1 MITRKQ
7 ILKQLL
13 PGLNK
18 LFGLKYR
25 RIKPGE
31 TMSSYLDVFP
41 RVSHADF
48 VNPSFKTQVRRY
60 FYQNETP
67 RLETVVNK
75 PYAGS
80 GGKEFPLG
88 HRRYGRRRYYV
99 ENKGTVTIK
108 LNEQV
113 LGYVH
118 TDDSFTFTSKPYF
131 GDQALLNRLFPS
143 FCLFSSSRRGGV
155 VLTNRPLTKY
165 SQLGKNGSVVHPV
178 FPGLRVYLND
188 LRLHES
194 CNYYVNVKRLDTK
207 ITKLIRKKYEDEFK
221 AARGF
226 FMAASAQNIVADMPI
241 GPHLKPNPNI
251 DNNDMY
257 TQVVRKVE
265 MSCRPWNF
273 SHRANR
279 LYELIDRYRSRF
291 FEQARKSILDE
302 IYEQEQAFKIETIE
316 AGKPIPSGNWG
327 YVIHTDKQ
335 EN

>member
-1 MITRKQ
+1 
-7 ILKQLL
+7 
-13 PGLNK
+13 
-18 LFGLKYR
+18 
-25 RIKPGE
+25 
-31 TMSSYLDVFP
+31 MSYADIFP

-118 TDDSFTFTSKPYF
+118 TDDSFTFASKPYF
-131 GDQALLNRLFPS
+131 GNQVMLNRLFPS

-155 VLTNRPLTKY
+155 VLTNRPFTFRRY

-178 FPGLRVYLND
+178 FSGLRVYLND
-188 LRLHES
+188 MRLHES

-226 FMAASAQNIVADMPI
+226 FMAASAQNIVEDMTLGLSSTI
-241 GPHLKPNPNI
+241 NYNLG
-251 DNNDMY
+251 NNDMY
-257 TQVVRKVE
+257 SRVVRRVE
-265 MSCRPWNF
+265 MNCVPWTFKHRP
-273 SHRANR
+273 HR
-279 LYELIDRYRSRF
+279 LYELIDNNRSRF
-291 FEQARKSILDE
+291 FELARKHILDD

>member
-1 MITRKQ
+1 MSYAD
-7 ILKQLL
+7 IL
-13 PGLNK
+13 
-18 LFGLKYR
+18 
-25 RIKPGE
+25 
-31 TMSSYLDVFP
+31 P

-118 TDDSFTFTSKPYF
+118 TDDSFTFGLKPYF
-131 GDQALLNRLFPS
+131 GDQALLNRLFSS

-155 VLTNRPLTKY
+155 VLTNRW
-165 SQLGKNGSVVHPV
+165 KNGSVVHPV
-178 FPGLRVYLND
+178 FSGLRVYLND

-207 ITKLIRKKYEDEFK
+207 ITKLIRTKYEDEFK

-226 FMAASAQNIVADMPI
+226 FMAASAQNIVEDMTI
-241 GPHLKPNPNI
+241 GVNSTINYNLG
-251 DNNDMY
+251 NNDMY
-257 TQVVRKVE
+257 SRVVRRVE
-265 MSCRPWNF
+265 MNCVPWTFKHRP
-273 SHRANR
+273 HR
-279 LYELIDRYRSRF
+279 LYEMIDNNRSRF
-291 FEQARKSILDE
+291 FELARKHILDD

>member
-1 MITRKQ
+1 
-7 ILKQLL
+7 
-13 PGLNK
+13 
-18 LFGLKYR
+18 
-25 RIKPGE
+25 
-31 TMSSYLDVFP
+31 MSSYVDVLP

-48 VNPSFKTQVRRY
+48 VNPFFKTLVRRY

-118 TDDSFTFTSKPYF
+118 TDDSFTFASKPYF
-131 GDQALLNRLFPS
+131 GDQAMLNRLFSS

-155 VLTNRPLTKY
+155 VLTNRPFRRY

-178 FPGLRVYLND
+178 FSGLRVYLND

-207 ITKLIRKKYEDEFK
+207 LTKLLRKKYEDEFK

-226 FMAASAQNIVADMPI
+226 FMAASAQNIVEDMTLGVRSTI
-241 GPHLKPNPNI
+241 NYNL

-257 TQVVRKVE
+257 SRVVRRVE
-265 MSCRPWNF
+265 MNLPWTFKHRP
-273 SHRANR
+273 HRRTVR
-279 LYELIDRYRSRF
+279 LYELIDNHRSKF
-291 FEQARKSILDE
+291 FERARKHILDD

>member
-1 MITRKQ
+1 M
-7 ILKQLL
+7 
-13 PGLNK
+13 N
-18 LFGLKYR
+18 YA
-25 RIKPGE
+25 
-31 TMSSYLDVFP
+31 DVFP

-48 VNPSFKTQVRRY
+48 VNPSFETQVRRY

-118 TDDSFTFTSKPYF
+118 TDDSFTFGLKPYF
-131 GDQALLNRLFPS
+131 GDQTILNRLFSS

-155 VLTNRPLTKY
+155 VLTNRPLTAYSLTGY

-178 FPGLRVYLND
+178 FSGLRVYLND

-207 ITKLIRKKYEDEFK
+207 LTKLIRKKYEDEFK

-226 FMAASAQNIVADMPI
+226 FMAASAQNIVDDMPL
-241 GPHLKPNPNI
+241 GRYLKPNLNFN
-251 DNNDMY
+251 NNDMY
-257 TQVVRKVE
+257 SRVVRKVE

-273 SHRANR
+273 SHSANR
-279 LYELIDRYRSRF
+279 LYEMIDNNRSRF
-291 FEQARKSILDE
+291 FDRARKSILDE

>member
-1 MITRKQ
+1 
-7 ILKQLL
+7 
-13 PGLNK
+13 
-18 LFGLKYR
+18 
-25 RIKPGE
+25 
-31 TMSSYLDVFP
+31 MSYADVLP

-118 TDDSFTFTSKPYF
+118 TDDSFTFASKPYF
-131 GDQALLNRLFPS
+131 GNQVMLNRLFPS

-155 VLTNRPLTKY
+155 VLTNISFRRY

-178 FPGLRVYLND
+178 FSGLRVYLND

-226 FMAASAQNIVADMPI
+226 FMAASAQNIVDDMPL
-241 GPHLKPNPNI
+241 GRYLKPNLNF

-257 TQVVRKVE
+257 SQVVRKVE

-273 SHRANR
+273 SHSANR
-279 LYELIDRYRSRF
+279 LYEMIDRYRSRF

-302 IYEQEQAFKIETIE
+302 IYEQEQAFKIETIK

>member
-1 MITRKQ
+1 M
-7 ILKQLL
+7 
-13 PGLNK
+13 N
-18 LFGLKYR
+18 YA
-25 RIKPGE
+25 
-31 TMSSYLDVFP
+31 DVVP

-48 VNPSFKTQVRRY
+48 VNPSFKTLVRRY

-118 TDDSFTFTSKPYF
+118 TDDSFTFASKPYL
-131 GDQALLNRLFPS
+131 GDQAMLNRLFPS
-143 FCLFSSSRRGGV
+143 FELFSNSRRGGA

-165 SQLGKNGSVVHPV
+165 SQLGSNGSVVHPV

-207 ITKLIRKKYEDEFK
+207 LTKLIRKKYEDEFK

-226 FMAASAQNIVADMPI
+226 FMAASAENIVADMPI
-241 GPHLKPNPNI
+241 GVSSTINYNLG
-251 DNNDMY
+251 NNDMY
-257 TQVVRKVE
+257 SRVVRKVE
-265 MSCRPWNF
+265 TNCVPWTFKHRP
-273 SHRANR
+273 HR
-279 LYELIDRYRSRF
+279 LYEMIDNNRSRF
-291 FEQARKSILDE
+291 FELARKSIMHD
-302 IYEQEQAFKIETIE
+302 IYEQERPFKIETIE

>member
-1 MITRKQ
+1 MSYAD
-7 ILKQLL
+7 IL
-13 PGLNK
+13 
-18 LFGLKYR
+18 
-25 RIKPGE
+25 
-31 TMSSYLDVFP
+31 P

-113 LGYVH
+113 IGYVH
-118 TDDSFTFTSKPYF
+118 TDDSFTFASKPYF
-131 GDQALLNRLFPS
+131 GDQALLNRLFSS

-165 SQLGKNGSVVHPV
+165 SQLGSNDSVVHPV

-207 ITKLIRKKYEDEFK
+207 LTKLIRKKYEDEFK

-226 FMAASAQNIVADMPI
+226 FMAASAQNIVEDMTI
-241 GPHLKPNPNI
+241 GVNSTINYNLG
-251 DNNDMY
+251 NNDMY
-257 TQVVRKVE
+257 SRVVRRVE
-265 MSCRPWNF
+265 MNCVPWTFKHRP
-273 SHRANR
+273 HR
-279 LYELIDRYRSRF
+279 LYEMIDNNRSRF
-291 FEQARKSILDE
+291 FERARKHILDD

>member
-1 MITRKQ
+1 
-7 ILKQLL
+7 
-13 PGLNK
+13 
-18 LFGLKYR
+18 
-25 RIKPGE
+25 
-31 TMSSYLDVFP
+31 MSYADVLP

-48 VNPSFKTQVRRY
+48 VNPSFKTLVRRY

-118 TDDSFTFTSKPYF
+118 TDDSFTFASKPYL
-131 GDQALLNRLFPS
+131 GDQAMLNRLFPS
-143 FCLFSSSRRGGV
+143 FELFSNSRRGGA

-165 SQLGKNGSVVHPV
+165 SQLGSNGSVVHPV

-207 ITKLIRKKYEDEFK
+207 LTKLIRKKYEDEFK

-226 FMAASAQNIVADMPI
+226 FMAASAENIVADMPI
-241 GPHLKPNPNI
+241 GVSSTINYNLG
-251 DNNDMY
+251 NNDMY
-257 TQVVRKVE
+257 SRVVRKVE
-265 MSCRPWNF
+265 TNCVPWTFKHRP
-273 SHRANR
+273 HR
-279 LYELIDRYRSRF
+279 LYEMIDNNRSRF
-291 FEQARKSILDE
+291 FELARKSIMHD
-302 IYEQEQAFKIETIE
+302 IYEQERPFKIETIE

>member
-1 MITRKQ
+1 MSYAD
-7 ILKQLL
+7 IL
-13 PGLNK
+13 
-18 LFGLKYR
+18 
-25 RIKPGE
+25 
-31 TMSSYLDVFP
+31 P

-48 VNPSFKTQVRRY
+48 VNPSFETLVRRY

-75 PYAGS
+75 PYAGT

-118 TDDSFTFTSKPYF
+118 TDDSFTFSSKPYF
-131 GDQALLNRLFPS
+131 GDQAMLNSLFPS
-143 FCLFSSSRRGGV
+143 FALISDSRRGGV
-155 VLTNRPLTKY
+155 VLKMARYWGDSKI
-165 SQLGKNGSVVHPV
+165 SHPV

-207 ITKLIRKKYEDEFK
+207 LTKLIRKKYEDEFK

-226 FMAASAQNIVADMPI
+226 FMAASAQNIVEDMTI
-241 GPHLKPNPNI
+241 GVNSTINYNLG
-251 DNNDMY
+251 NNDMY
-257 TQVVRKVE
+257 SRVVRRVE
-265 MSCRPWNF
+265 MNCVPWTFKHRP
-273 SHRANR
+273 HR
-279 LYELIDRYRSRF
+279 LYELIDSNRSRF
-291 FEQARKSILDE
+291 FELARKHILDD

>member
-1 MITRKQ
+1 MNYADV
-7 ILKQLL
+7 L
-13 PGLNK
+13 P
-18 LFGLKYR
+18 
-25 RIKPGE
+25 RI
-31 TMSSYLDVFP
+31 
-41 RVSHADF
+41 SHADF
-48 VNPSFKTQVRRY
+48 VNPSFETLVRRY

-118 TDDSFTFTSKPYF
+118 TDDSFMFASKPYF
-131 GDQALLNRLFPS
+131 GDQAMLNRLFSS

-155 VLTNRPLTKY
+155 VLTNRPLTAYSLTGY

-178 FPGLRVYLND
+178 FSGLRVYLND

-207 ITKLIRKKYEDEFK
+207 LTKLLRKKYEDEFK

-226 FMAASAQNIVADMPI
+226 FMAASAENIVADMTLGVRSTI
-241 GPHLKPNPNI
+241 NYNL

-257 TQVVRKVE
+257 SRVVRRVE
-265 MSCRPWNF
+265 MNCVPWTF
-273 SHRANR
+273 KHSTHR
-279 LYELIDRYRSRF
+279 LYELIDNHRSKF
-291 FEQARKSILDE
+291 FERAKKSILNE
-302 IYEQEQAFKIETIE
+302 IYEQERPFKIETIE

>member
-1 MITRKQ
+1 M
-7 ILKQLL
+7 
-13 PGLNK
+13 N
-18 LFGLKYR
+18 YA
-25 RIKPGE
+25 
-31 TMSSYLDVFP
+31 DVLP

-48 VNPSFKTQVRRY
+48 VNPFFKTLVRRY

-67 RLETVVNK
+67 RLETVENK

-118 TDDSFTFTSKPYF
+118 TDDSFTFASKPYF
-131 GDQALLNRLFPS
+131 GDQAMLNRLFSS
-143 FCLFSSSRRGGV
+143 FYLFSSSRRGGV
-155 VLTNRPLTKY
+155 VLTNRW
-165 SQLGKNGSVVHPV
+165 KNGSLVHPV

-207 ITKLIRKKYEDEFK
+207 LTKLLRKKYEDEFK

-226 FMAASAQNIVADMPI
+226 FMAASAQNIVEDMTFGLSTTI
-241 GPHLKPNPNI
+241 NYNLG
-251 DNNDMY
+251 NNDMY
-257 TQVVRKVE
+257 SRVVRRVE
-265 MSCRPWNF
+265 TNCVPWNYR
-273 SHRANR
+273 HRPNR
-279 LYELIDRYRSRF
+279 LYELIDNHRSKF
-291 FEQARKSILDE
+291 FERARKSILDE
-302 IYEQEQAFKIETIE
+302 IYEQERPFKIETIE